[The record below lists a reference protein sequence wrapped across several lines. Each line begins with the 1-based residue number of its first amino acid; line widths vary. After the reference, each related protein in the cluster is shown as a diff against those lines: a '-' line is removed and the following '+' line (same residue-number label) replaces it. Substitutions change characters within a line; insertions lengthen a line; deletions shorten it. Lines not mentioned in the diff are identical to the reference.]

1 LLLSRRKA
9 HIPTM
14 AVARVADA
22 RDARIMATSL
32 KRGWLKTL
40 LGAIVIVVDAV
51 VVSPVLSVTVTV
63 TS

>member
-1 LLLSRRKA
+1 
-9 HIPTM
+9 M

-32 KRGWLKTL
+32 KRGWPKTL

>member
-1 LLLSRRKA
+1 
-9 HIPTM
+9 M